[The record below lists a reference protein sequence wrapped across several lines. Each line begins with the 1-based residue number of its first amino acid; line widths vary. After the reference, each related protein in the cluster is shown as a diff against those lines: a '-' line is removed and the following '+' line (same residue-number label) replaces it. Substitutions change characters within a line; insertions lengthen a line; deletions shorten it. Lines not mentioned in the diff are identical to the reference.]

1 MNKATIVN
9 GLSNEASRLLGAP
22 DDLQDLPIE
31 TLEKAGEL
39 LEEAYKL
46 MPDEPKVM
54 TNVGHIRDE
63 LSLAKGGPFVSLDL
77 FERSLATRVTPEAL
91 LNKAR
96 IIGIQENDHFQS
108 LELYERAVIQQGLF
122 RGAYGMGVCMLM
134 CACRTDDPEMWR
146 RGWYWFEHRKGKS
159 AIKEEP
165 RQWAA
170 LWRGEKLENK
180 RLLIIMD
187 FGLGDQVWALRW
199 VKLAKARGA
208 TTIILCDE
216 SMKRLCEEQ
225 PYVDEVHLQG
235 TGEGM
240 ELDYVTPVMSMGTYM
255 DPTSR
260 DKAVEPYLRTGPVE
274 VVSASRPPWRVGLA
288 WRGSVTRGYPSW
300 RNVPFELL
308 SQHLP
313 VCGEI
318 EYVSLQKDAK
328 LPPDP
333 DWHLPL
339 RLDWRSIHECED
351 LLDTAQLIRSCD
363 LVVTIGSLMSMLAP
377 ALGVKTWLL
386 NTHNSAWQFG
396 PTDAPVSWF
405 RNPGIPVRMGQ
416 AKQGDWIPVLSGMA
430 RFLREWASR

>member
-1 MNKATIVN
+1 VNKATIVN

-134 CACRTDDPEMWR
+134 CACRTNDPEMWR

-170 LWRGEKLENK
+170 LWRGEELEGK

-260 DKAVEPYLRTGPVE
+260 EKAVEPYVTIPFTTDRHRTK
-274 VVSASRPPWRVGLA
+274 RVGLA
-288 WRGSVTRGYPSW
+288 WQGSVTRGYPSW
-300 RNVPFELL
+300 RNVPFATLVEHVLL
-308 SQHLP
+308 PLREA
-313 VCGEI
+313 GI
-318 EYVSLQKDAK
+318 EFVSLQKGHAGT
-328 LPPDP
+328 LPPWV
-333 DWHLPL
+333 DWATIEH
-339 RLDWRSIHECED
+339 CND
-351 LLDTAQLIRSCD
+351 LLDTARLICSCD

-377 ALGVKTWLL
+377 ALGVPTWLL

-396 PTDAPVSWF
+396 PNDAMVSWF
-405 RNPGIPVRMGQ
+405 YRPHAVPNPGFRFCQ
-416 AKQGDWIPVLSGMA
+416 RKQGDWTEPLRNLASQ
-430 RFLREWASR
+430 LREWAVR